1 MNIFKHHFKHP
12 RLILLLLGILLSHIS
27 IPPYLKAAD
36 VTLAWDANTE
46 SDLAGYKIY
55 YGNITGSYNTSINVG
70 NVTTYRITGL
80 LSNSTYYFVATAYNT
95 SNLESAYS
103 NEVSTVTLSIVPIIN
118 FLTASSILTTEATIV
133 WTTSS
138 ECSGIALYG
147 LISNQ
152 LFAVT
157 SNNLGTTDHLSRI
170 TGLKPRTHYIYKV
183 QSTCGG
189 QQIESE
195 IRSFNTK

>member
-1 MNIFKHHFKHP
+1 MQV
-12 RLILLLLGILLSHIS
+12 RSWLVALILLLLSVS
-27 IPPYLKAAD
+27 VYAAD

-46 SDLAGYKIY
+46 TDLAGYKIY
-55 YGNITGSYNTSINVG
+55 TGIASGSYNQIINVG
-70 NVTTYRITGL
+70 LVTTYTVTGL
-80 LSNSTYYFVATAYNT
+80 APGEHYFAATAYNT
-95 SNLESAYS
+95 SALESSYS
-103 NEVSTVTLSIVPIIN
+103 NEVSQVILSIAPIITSI
-118 FLTASSILTTEATIV
+118 FASSILTTEATIV

-147 LISNQ
+147 LIPSQ
-152 LFAVT
+152 LFAVS

-183 QSTCGG
+183 QSICGG
-189 QQIESE
+189 QTVESE